1 MIEVSLNIAAEMLSL
16 AKGIPY
22 EEAEA
27 QCLTAWDSG
36 AAKRVFEKMIKA
48 QNGRLNDLMKELP
61 KNQYKVTALSGGVVH
76 TINTIKVGQL
86 VNDYAASDEYEY
98 GIDPLF
104 GIKLEKHL
112 GDPVKQNDTLV
123 TIFYNNSLDK
133 RKLQSLI
140 DELVSCYKIK
150 K

>member
-1 MIEVSLNIAAEMLSL
+1 
-16 AKGIPY
+16 
-22 EEAEA
+22 
-27 QCLTAWDSG
+27 
-36 AAKRVFEKMIKA
+36 
-48 QNGRLNDLMKELP
+48 MKELP

-112 GDPVKQNDTLV
+112 GDSVKQNDTLV
-123 TIFYNNSLDK
+123 TILYNDSLDNK
-133 RKLQSLI
+133 KMQSLI